1 MKRGLAIV
9 AGLLIA
15 TSGFAG
21 THRFA
26 WEVNPLN
33 HLPYLSAGEK
43 IKEFR
48 IYWSEDGIVYGK
60 YGAISLA
67 NPDAP
72 PTEGEI
78 EIVEPL
84 RRAWFY
90 MTARNHRG
98 QESDPSNIVYW
109 ERTGPKGP
117 VDFKAVP
124 SPKRPGPLL
133 SSPK

>member
-1 MKRGLAIV
+1 MIRIV
-9 AGLLIA
+9 AMVLLLA
-15 TSGFAG
+15 TSCFAG

-48 IYWSEDGIVYGK
+48 IYWSADGITYGSF
-60 YGAISLA
+60 GVIPLA
-67 NPDAP
+67 DPDAP
-72 PTEGEI
+72 AAEGEI
-78 EIVEPL
+78 EIMEPL

-117 VDFKAVP
+117 VDFRVA
-124 SPKRPGPLL
+124 PKKPGPLL
-133 SSPK
+133 WKGP